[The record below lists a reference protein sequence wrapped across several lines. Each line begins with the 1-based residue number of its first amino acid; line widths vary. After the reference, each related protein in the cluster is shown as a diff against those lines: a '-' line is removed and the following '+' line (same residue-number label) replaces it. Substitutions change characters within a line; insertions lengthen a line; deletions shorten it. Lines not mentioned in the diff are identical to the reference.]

1 MVAFVTYD
9 DKHVVVLDVE
19 TRKIV
24 KIYNN
29 KDFKLDDFANDLLI
43 PDNKSF
49 IGVSGVK
56 EDMNYTFFLYDLE
69 KGILLSVVW
78 INLRK
83 GQCEIL
89 S

>member
-24 KIYNN
+24 KIYNS

-49 IGVSGVK
+49 IGISGVK
-56 EDMNYTFFLYDLE
+56 KDMNYTIFLYDLE
-69 KGILLSVVW
+69 KGILLSVV
-78 INLRK
+78 
-83 GQCEIL
+83 
-89 S
+89 

>member
-1 MVAFVTYD
+1 MVAFVTYN

-24 KIYNN
+24 KIYNS

-56 EDMNYTFFLYDLE
+56 EDMNYAIFLYDLD
-69 KGILLSVVW
+69 KGILLSVV
-78 INLRK
+78 
-83 GQCEIL
+83 
-89 S
+89 

>member
-1 MVAFVTYD
+1 
-9 DKHVVVLDVE
+9 
-19 TRKIV
+19 V
-24 KIYNN
+24 K
-29 KDFKLDDFANDLLI
+29 K
-43 PDNKSF
+43 
-49 IGVSGVK
+49 
-56 EDMNYTFFLYDLE
+56 DMNYTIFLYDLE

>member
-29 KDFKLDDFANDLLI
+29 KDFKLEDFANDLLI

-56 EDMNYTFFLYDLE
+56 EDMNYAFFLYDLE
-69 KGILLSVVW
+69 KGILLSVV
-78 INLRK
+78 
-83 GQCEIL
+83 
-89 S
+89 

>member
-29 KDFKLDDFANDLLI
+29 KDFKLEDFANDLLI

-69 KGILLSVVW
+69 KGILLSVV
-78 INLRK
+78 
-83 GQCEIL
+83 
-89 S
+89 